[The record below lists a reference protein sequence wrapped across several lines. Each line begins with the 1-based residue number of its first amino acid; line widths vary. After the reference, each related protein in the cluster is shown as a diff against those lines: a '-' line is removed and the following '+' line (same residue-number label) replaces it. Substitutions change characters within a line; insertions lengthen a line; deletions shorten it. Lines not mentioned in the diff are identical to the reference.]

1 VTGETRG
8 HKPCDVWAFAVEA
21 KLAAVVARRTTRV
34 AVVVLRK
41 IIVVV
46 LLCGNGENGG
56 DTKWRYVGSFVGYE
70 KLYNNINIYYDEN
83 DYDVHVPSVG
93 ENFFR

>member
-1 VTGETRG
+1 VPPSLSSRLVTGETRG

-41 IIVVV
+41 IIMM
-46 LLCGNGENGG
+46 LLVSGNGCNR
-56 DTKWRYVGSFVGYE
+56 KWR
-70 KLYNNINIYYDEN
+70 
-83 DYDVHVPSVG
+83 
-93 ENFFR
+93 